1 MTPADTYGLFE
12 CRGDMQRVK
21 GKKERYYYFYID
33 KWVKPPRLCFME
45 HGIRHARM
53 LAFIDAPIDI
63 IDNCIAAQGR
73 SYKKQSFAIDETL
86 SLLGQEKAKHG
97 LHIHPC
103 FTGKQG
109 YVFTADRRK
118 PGGFWFVDLRQ
129 ARIYWASGTMA
140 GGFARLCR
148 NTRIIFLISL

>member
-1 MTPADTYGLFE
+1 M
-12 CRGDMQRVK
+12 DM
-21 GKKERYYYFYID
+21 
-33 KWVKPPRLCFME
+33 
-45 HGIRHARM
+45 
-53 LAFIDAPIDI
+53 

-73 SYKKQSFAIDETL
+73 SYKEQSFAIEETL
-86 SLLGQEKAKHG
+86 SLLGREKAKHG

-129 ARIYWASGTMA
+129 ARVYWASGTMA
-140 GGFARLCR
+140 G
-148 NTRIIFLISL
+148 